1 MDNVLSVAEA
11 GEQRLCREEDMERS
25 ELERLKGLHDLLME
39 DKRRLWNE
47 LRSELFEKL
56 GQELHTQ
63 YDMPRDIGE
72 QSILDLLEETGLGVA
87 DLRREQLTRLE
98 EALVRLETGSY
109 GICEECGRKI
119 DEARLRVAPYAT
131 CCLSCQ
137 EGREKTAAPAR
148 KATL

>member
-1 MDNVLSVAEA
+1 M
-11 GEQRLCREEDMERS
+11 
-25 ELERLKGLHDLLME
+25 
-39 DKRRLWNE
+39 
-47 LRSELFEKL
+47 
-56 GQELHTQ
+56 
-63 YDMPRDIGE
+63 
-72 QSILDLLEETGLGVA
+72 
-87 DLRREQLTRLE
+87 TRLE

-137 EGREKTAAPAR
+137 EGREKIAAPAR